1 MIMPSVVGNP
11 RFFANTGPHGLTAIA
26 AAAGCEA
33 PAQDRLIAGLA
44 SLESAEPDQ
53 ITFIGNVRH
62 AGLLAQTRAGAV
74 LISAALQDRAP
85 AGAVALVATDPF
97 ESWARVAAL
106 FHPVAGP
113 KAATHPTA
121 VVETGAS
128 VDVTAEIC
136 AHAFIGAHASIG
148 ARCRIGP
155 SAVIDEGVILGPDCR
170 IGAHASISHA
180 ILGAR
185 VVIYPGA
192 RIGQEGF
199 GFTPTARG
207 FVTTPQLG
215 SVMIGD
221 DVEIGANTTIDRGAL
236 RDTVIGTGTRLDNLV
251 QVAHNVRIGR
261 HCAIAAQVGISGSAE
276 IGDFVTMG
284 GQSGVA
290 DHMQIGARARVG
302 AQSGVMS
309 EIPAGAVVV
318 SSPARPTREVFR
330 EIAVLKRVA
339 ARRVADAKD

>member
-1 MIMPSVVGNP
+1 MIMPSAVGSP
-11 RFFANTGPHGLTAIA
+11 RFFANTGPHGLAAIA
-26 AAAGCEA
+26 AVAGCEA

-53 ITFIGNVRH
+53 ITFIGNIRH
-62 AGLLAQTRAGAV
+62 AGLLAQTHAGAV

-85 AGAVALVATDPF
+85 ANAVALVVTDPF
-97 ESWARVAAL
+97 ESWAHVAAL

-113 KAATHPTA
+113 KAGIHPTA
-121 VVETGAS
+121 VVETGAT
-128 VDVTAEIC
+128 VDSSAEIC
-136 AHAFIGAHASIG
+136 AHAFIAAGASIG

-155 SAVIDEGVILGPDCR
+155 SAVIGEGVILGPDCR

-185 VVIYPGA
+185 VKIFPGA

-215 SVMIGD
+215 SVIIGD
-221 DVEIGANTTIDRGAL
+221 DVEIGANTTVDRGAL
-236 RDTVIGTGTRLDNLV
+236 CDTVIGTGTRLDNLV
-251 QVAHNVRIGR
+251 QVAHDVHIGR

-276 IGDFVTMG
+276 IGDFVSMG

-290 DHMQIGARARVG
+290 DHMQIGAKARVG

-330 EIAVLKRVA
+330 EIAVLKRLA
-339 ARRVADAKD
+339 ARRIPDGGD

>member
-11 RFFANTGPHGLTAIA
+11 RFFANTGPHWLTAIA
-26 AAAGCEA
+26 ATAGCNA
-33 PAQDRLIAGLA
+33 PEQDLLITGLA

-53 ITFIGNVRH
+53 ITFIGH
-62 AGLLAQTRAGAV
+62 ARYAGVLAQTRAGAV
-74 LISAALQDRAP
+74 ITPAALQHRAP
-85 AGAVALVATDPF
+85 PAAVTLVATDPF
-97 ESWARVAAL
+97 DSWGGVAAL
-106 FHPVAGP
+106 FYPAAAP
-113 KAATHPTA
+113 KAGIHSTA
-121 VVETGAS
+121 VVENGAS
-128 VDVTAEIC
+128 VDPTAEVC
-136 AHAFIGAHASIG
+136 AHAFIGARASIG

-155 SAVIDEGVILGPDCR
+155 NAMIGEGVTLDLDCR

-180 ILGAR
+180 TLGAR

-221 DVEIGANTTIDRGAL
+221 DVEIGANTTIDRGTL

-290 DHMQIGARARVG
+290 DHMQIGAGARVG

-309 EIPAGAVVV
+309 EIPARAVVV
-318 SSPARPTREVFR
+318 SSPARPKREVFR
-330 EIAVLKRVA
+330 EIAVLKRIA
-339 ARRVADAKD
+339 ARRAPDAKD